1 MTPEQ
6 KKEYMQEWRAK
17 NSEKM
22 REYQAKYRETNREY
36 FREKD
41 REYYAANPES
51 YRIRQKEYQKNNLA
65 SFAKRAADW
74 ADKNHAGCLLRAA
87 RNRAKKN
94 GMPFDIDLSDINI
107 PDVCPIL
114 KTRILRIHGKRTGQS
129 ATLDRID
136 NSKGYVK
143 GNVWVISSKA
153 NLMKNSA
160 SLAELV
166 LFGEWCSTLK
176 SNT

>member
-6 KKEYMQEWRAK
+6 KREYMKEWRAK
-17 NSEKM
+17 NREKM
-22 REYQAKYRETNREY
+22 REYQAKYRENNREY

-41 REYYAANPES
+41 RQYYAERPES
-51 YRIRQKEYQKNNLA
+51 YKARQKEYQIKNLD
-65 SFAKRAADW
+65 SFARRAAEWDQ
-74 ADKNHAGCLLRAA
+74 KNHAGCLLRAA
-87 RNRAKKN
+87 RQRAKKN
-94 GMPFDIDLSDINI
+94 GMPFDIDISDIKI
-107 PDVCPIL
+107 PDVCPVL
-114 KTRILRIHGKRTGQS
+114 KIPILRIHGKRSGQS

-160 SLAELV
+160 SLFELIT
-166 LFGEWCSTLK
+166 FGEWCLTLK
-176 SNT
+176 SIT